1 MQKTTEQRV
10 RKMMPAET
18 GMLVVE
24 QILPKGPG
32 DGLLEPGDILVEM
45 NNKLVS
51 RFVDMEEILDSS
63 VGSLV
68 K

>member
-1 MQKTTEQRV
+1 MLPT
-10 RKMMPAET
+10 ET

-24 QILPKGPG
+24 QVLPKGPG

-45 NNKLVS
+45 NGQLVS
-51 RFVDMEEILDSS
+51 RFIDLEEILDSS
-63 VGSLV
+63 VGSQI